1 MQITILGTGLMG
13 RAVGERLLEL
23 DHELTVWNRT
33 RSKAQPLLE
42 AGARLAETPA
52 EAVRDG
58 EAVLLW
64 LSDAAA
70 IEEVVMGESSLNRLE
85 GRTVVQMGTISPTE
99 TRDFARRIRAAG
111 GSYLDAPVLGST
123 PQAKQGELWIM
134 ASGEKDDFQSWL
146 PLLRELGPEPLFV
159 GPVGRSA
166 TLKLA
171 LNQLLVSLVAS
182 FSVSLGMV
190 LRGDVPVE
198 DFLKVVRESDLHS
211 PQFDKKLPRMLSRDF
226 SDPHFPVSHMLKDV
240 DLALEVAQGLGLGA
254 DTLSGVREIVER
266 ALEMGF
272 VEVDYSAIYNAVNPE
287 A

>member
-1 MQITILGTGLMG
+1 MRIAIIGTGLMG

-23 DHELTVWNRT
+23 DHELSVWNRT
-33 RSKAQPLLE
+33 PSKAQPLAE
-42 AGARLAETPA
+42 AGARLAESPA
-52 EAVRDG
+52 QAVQG
-58 EAVLLW
+58 SEVVITLLK
-64 LSDAAA
+64 DAPA
-70 IEEVVMGESSLNRLE
+70 IEEVVMSQPCLDRLE
-85 GRTVVQMGTISPTE
+85 GRTVVQMGTISPQE
-99 TRDFARRIRAAG
+99 SRAFEPRIRGVG
-111 GSYLDAPVLGST
+111 GTYLDAPVLGST

-134 ASGEKDDFQSWL
+134 VSGERSDFENWL
-146 PLLRELGPEPLFV
+146 PLLRDLGPEPLFL

-190 LRGDVPVE
+190 LRGDVPLD
-198 DFLKVVRESDLHS
+198 DFLTVVRESDLHS

-254 DTLSGVREIVER
+254 DTLLGVRAIVER
-266 ALEMGF
+266 ALDMGF
-272 VEVDYSAIYNAVNPE
+272 VGVDYSAIYNAVNPE
-287 A
+287 G